1 MGHSQNAVSTLTSTS
16 CINFLVT
23 YSGSTGNSSGPHV
36 PYETRIN
43 GIPVDPLPFSRRN
56 LRTC

>member
-1 MGHSQNAVSTLTSTS
+1 MNGPQPKSSEYTY
-16 CINFLVT
+16 INFLVA

-36 PYETRIN
+36 HYETRIN